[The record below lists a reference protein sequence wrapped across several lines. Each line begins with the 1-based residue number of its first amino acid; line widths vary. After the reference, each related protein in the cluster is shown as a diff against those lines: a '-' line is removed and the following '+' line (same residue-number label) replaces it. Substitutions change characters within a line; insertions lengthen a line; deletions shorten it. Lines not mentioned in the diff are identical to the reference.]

1 MMSSKKSN
9 DNLTMLDR
17 LKIANALLDLIDC
30 KSNNLDDLLFYTF
43 RREKKVLLPDNIK
56 KEYVNVTEN
65 YIKGITC
72 LIKEVSELPVVDW
85 MYKWIL
91 YIFVLKS
98 LLRILVGFLKH
109 TKAVK
114 YRIVCYNDC
123 KDY

>member
-1 MMSSKKSN
+1 MLNKEKN
-9 DNLTMLDR
+9 NGNLTMLDR

-43 RREKKVLLPDNIK
+43 HREKKVSLSENIK
-56 KEYVNVTEN
+56 EEYAKVTEN
-65 YIKGITC
+65 YIKGMTH

-109 TKAVK
+109 VELCFKLKKWGKK
-114 YRIVCYNDC
+114 YE
-123 KDY
+123 